1 MDDAQD
7 TLGPTARIARD
18 LIRFDTTNWG
28 GGRSNGEREAAEYL
42 EAALSGLGLS
52 TTVHE
57 SAERRTSVFTRVSG
71 ADPTKPALVV
81 HGHTDVVPADP
92 GNWSVDPFAGIV
104 RDGMLWGRGA
114 VDMKD
119 MDAMILAVVRQMVRE
134 GRKPARTGRRC
145 SPIRRSR
152 RSSPARSWR
161 SSRFRSRQLRRRPQ
175 PQSRARAF
183 LPTLGRT

>member
-71 ADPTKPALVV
+71 ADPGSMP
-81 HGHTDVVPADP
+81 
-92 GNWSVDPFAGIV
+92 
-104 RDGMLWGRGA
+104 
-114 VDMKD
+114 
-119 MDAMILAVVRQMVRE
+119 
-134 GRKPARTGRRC
+134 
-145 SPIRRSR
+145 RSGG
-152 RSSPARSWR
+152 
-161 SSRFRSRQLRRRPQ
+161 QVIGLDEK
-175 PQSRARAF
+175 
-183 LPTLGRT
+183 LIIPTI